1 MKKNIIKTVGSLTLI
16 TLTLLISMFVIKVSG
31 AWNTDNFILKFFLA
45 IIVGLVINFCLF
57 HFLISKRLD
66 LIKEIISISMV
77 SKLYIATA
85 IIFLLLGLLTGVLML
100 RNGSYAIGELFRV
113 TMIYFTVAVYF
124 VASVFAIK
132 RSRL

>member
-1 MKKNIIKTVGSLTLI
+1 
-16 TLTLLISMFVIKVSG
+16 
-31 AWNTDNFILKFFLA
+31 
-45 IIVGLVINFCLF
+45 
-57 HFLISKRLD
+57 
-66 LIKEIISISMV
+66 MV